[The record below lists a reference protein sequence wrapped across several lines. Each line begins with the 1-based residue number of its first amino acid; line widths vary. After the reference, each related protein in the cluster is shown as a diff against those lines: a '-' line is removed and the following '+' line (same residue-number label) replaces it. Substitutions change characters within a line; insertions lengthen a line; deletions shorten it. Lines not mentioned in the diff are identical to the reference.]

1 MKCTARRKKLI
12 IELIEKENPTV
23 TELCRRAGITWQTLK
38 NWRRADPA
46 FDEAVEEAEYLYLAD
61 LKAAARTALRRK
73 VEGFHYEEERTE
85 YERGPDGNPVA
96 VRKTVCRRYCPPDA
110 RCISMAL
117 KNADPANFDE

>member
-46 FDEAVEEAEYLYLAD
+46 FDEAVEAAECLYLAN
-61 LKAAARTALRRK
+61 LKVVVRRALLRK

-85 YERGPDGNPVA
+85 YDIGADGEAVP
-96 VRKTVCRRYCPPDA
+96 VRKTVYNRYSPPDA